1 MVIKVPKDLEEDFK
15 NFLDVAQFNVS
26 NVESECTSKEKKVL
40 KLVRKVIGRYSV
52 HIKKKET

>member
-26 NVESECTSKEKKVL
+26 NVESECTAKEKKVL
-40 KLVRKVIGRYSV
+40 KLVRKIIGRTLG
-52 HIKKKET
+52 HIGLW